1 MQRMIIK
8 LSLTIL
14 LISALQIAH
23 AECPEENAGEL
34 VKVQYKS
41 NNLLETIVVGPSN
54 IDGNY
59 LESVVLVIG
68 EPEKPKYV
76 ASLSVFIDEG
86 KAKLVL
92 DGEAGYINQSLL
104 RFRYYTKNKQCYKVL
119 LVPLQ
124 VKK

>member
-1 MQRMIIK
+1 MIIRI
-8 LSLTIL
+8 LLTIL

-34 VKVQYKS
+34 AKVHYKS
-41 NNLLETIVVGPSN
+41 NNLVETIVVGPSHIEDN
-54 IDGNY
+54 L

-68 EPEKPKYV
+68 EPGKPKYV
-76 ASLSVFIDEG
+76 ASLSIFIDEG

-92 DGEAGYINQSLL
+92 DGEARYVNQSLL
-104 RFRYYTKNKQCYKVL
+104 RFRYFTKNKQCYKVL